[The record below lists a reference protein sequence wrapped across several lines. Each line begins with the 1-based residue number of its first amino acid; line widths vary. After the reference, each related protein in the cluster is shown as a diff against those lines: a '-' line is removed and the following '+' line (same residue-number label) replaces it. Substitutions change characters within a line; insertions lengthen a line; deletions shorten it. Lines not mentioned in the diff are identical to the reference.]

1 MTGPASLPAMTQFLI
16 DSVSE
21 TTKLESGELVKIPD
35 LDKIQYRLLQ
45 IDSNNFGAF
54 IQKAEVLKIWADTLN
69 MHTTPRT
76 AASIRQIVSALMRTY
91 QVGLTGKSSEQ
102 GGRLIRDLLE
112 ERTESVINVHE
123 KHNSLSRFRQFT
135 GEREPDTQPVQTT
148 GVMR

>member
-1 MTGPASLPAMTQFLI
+1 MTQFLI

-45 IDSNNFGAF
+45 IDTDNFAAF
-54 IQKAEVLKIWADTLN
+54 IQKAQVLKIWSENLN
-69 MHTTPRT
+69 QHTTPRT
-76 AASIRQIVSALMRTY
+76 AQSIRDIVSALMRSY
-91 QVGLTGKSSEQ
+91 QIGLTGKSSEQ

-112 ERTESVINVHE
+112 ERTESIINVHE
-123 KHNSLSRFRQFT
+123 KNNSMSRFKQFT
-135 GEREPDTQPVQTT
+135 GEREHDVSPVQTT